1 MLAEIHGKI
10 SRQGRNLSDRLEDNL
25 TGNVFGALRYL
36 PFSKGLGHI
45 LKQTLKSNAALLEN
59 LEDDWAPYIRFWP
72 YHAEGEIDILI
83 HFPACIIGIEVKLFS
98 GLSSVDESTDAEISC
113 NQLSREARILH
124 SLAPEKEKLLI
135 FLAPDSLCK
144 NVDAPILSTVAFEK
158 ISWEDF
164 LQATQTIQAENPYM
178 TTLLTDITQLLIRK
192 GFERFK
198 TMKIAT
204 PIVHASDYFSFKNPS
219 VHFRIQTTP
228 IEKEY
233 FYDFNK
239 YL

>member
-45 LKQTLKSNAALLEN
+45 LKQTLQSNTAFLEN
-59 LEDDWAPYIRFWP
+59 LDDDWASYIQFWP

-83 HFPACIIGIEVKLFS
+83 HFPTCIIGIEVKLFS
-98 GLSSVDESTDAEISC
+98 SLSSEDQSTDAEISR

-124 SLAPEKEKLLI
+124 SLAPEKEKFLI

-144 NVDAPILSTVAFEK
+144 NVDAPILSTVVFEK
-158 ISWEDF
+158 ISWEVF
-164 LQATQTIQAENPYM
+164 LQTIQAIHTEDPY
-178 TTLLTDITQLLIRK
+178 TKTLLTDITQLLKRK
-192 GFERFK
+192 GFERFQ
-198 TMKIAT
+198 TMQLDS
-204 PIVHASDYFSFKNPS
+204 PIIQAEDYFTFQNPS
-219 VHFRIQTTP
+219 VNFHIQTTP
-228 IEKEY
+228 IEKEN

>member
-10 SRQGRNLSDRLEDNL
+10 SRQGHNLSDRLEDNL

-36 PFSKGLGHI
+36 PFSQGLGHI
-45 LKQTLKSNAALLEN
+45 LKQTLQSNAALLEN
-59 LEDDWAPYIRFWP
+59 LDDDWASYIHFWP
-72 YHAEGEIDILI
+72 YHAEGEIDLLI
-83 HFPACIIGIEVKLFS
+83 NFPTCIIGIEVKLFS
-98 GLSSVDESTDAEISC
+98 GLSSDDESTDAETSR

-144 NVDAPILSTVAFEK
+144 NINAPILSTVAFEK

-164 LQATQTIQAENPYM
+164 LHATKETQAENPYM
-178 TTLLTDITQLLIRK
+178 ETLLIDITQLLIRK
-192 GFERFK
+192 GFERFQ
-198 TMKIAT
+198 TMKLDL
-204 PIVHASDYFSFKNPS
+204 PIVYAEDYFAFKNPS
-219 VHFRIQTTP
+219 VHFHIYTTP
-228 IEKEY
+228 IEKEN